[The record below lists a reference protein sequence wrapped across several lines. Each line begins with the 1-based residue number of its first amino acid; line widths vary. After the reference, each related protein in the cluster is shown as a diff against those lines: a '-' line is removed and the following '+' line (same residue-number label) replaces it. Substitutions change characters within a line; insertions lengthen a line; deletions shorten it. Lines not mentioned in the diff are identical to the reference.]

1 MISQLTGEIVFSG
14 ARFVVLN
21 VGGVGYKI
29 FTTAAALRTDTK
41 DEKKSCV
48 SFWTHL
54 AVRENALDLY
64 GFLTHAEL
72 EFFELLITVSG
83 IGPKTALG
91 IMEIAPTDT
100 LKKAIASGDSSYL
113 TNVSGIGKKNA
124 HKIILELQG
133 KLGGKG
139 GIQEDSLLKEDVETL
154 EALETLGYSTRQ
166 SREALKHINGLGNT
180 KSSQEKIRAALK
192 IIGGK

>member
-1 MISQLTGEIVFSG
+1 MISHLTGNIIFAG
-14 ARFVVLN
+14 NRFVVLD

-29 FTTAAALRTDTK
+29 FTLMPSIHASSK
-41 DEKKSCV
+41 NSSV

-64 GFLTHAEL
+64 GFLEHAEL

-91 IMEIAPTDT
+91 IMEIAPADT
-100 LKKAIASGDSSYL
+100 LKKAISSGDSSYL

-124 HKIILELQG
+124 HKIILELQE

-139 GIQEDSLLKEDVETL
+139 GVQEDSLLKEDVETL
-154 EALETLGYSTRQ
+154 EALEALGYSIKQ
-166 SREALKHINGLGNT
+166 ARETLKLVNEPGNA
-180 KSSQEKIRAALK
+180 KSAQEKIKAALK
-192 IIGGK
+192 ILGGK

>member
-1 MISQLTGEIVFSG
+1 MISHVTGDIIFSG
-14 ARFVVLN
+14 SRFVILD
-21 VGGVGYKI
+21 VGDIGYKI
-29 FTTAAALRTDTK
+29 FTPMPVLRADTK
-41 DEKKSCV
+41 NTRV

-64 GFLTHAEL
+64 GFLTRSEL
-72 EFFELLITVSG
+72 EFFELLITISG

-91 IMEIAPTDT
+91 IMEIAPADT

-124 HKIILELQG
+124 HKIILELQE

-139 GIQEDSLLKEDVETL
+139 GIQEDSLLKEDIETL
-154 EALETLGYSTRQ
+154 EALETLGYSTKQ
-166 SREALKHINGLGNT
+166 ARETLKKINESGT
-180 KSSQEKIRAALK
+180 AKSAQEKIKAALK
-192 IIGGK
+192 ILGKK

>member
-1 MISQLTGEIVFSG
+1 MISHLTGDIIFSG
-14 ARFVVLN
+14 NRFVILG

-29 FTTAAALRTDTK
+29 FTAMTAIRADL
-41 DEKKSCV
+41 KKARV

-64 GFLTHAEL
+64 GFLTRAEL

-113 TNVSGIGKKNA
+113 TDVSGIGKKNA
-124 HKIILELQG
+124 HKIILELQN
-133 KLGGKG
+133 KLGGDG
-139 GIQEDSLLKEDVETL
+139 GIQDDNLRKEDIETL
-154 EALETLGYSTRQ
+154 EALETLGYSI
-166 SREALKHINGLGNT
+166 REARETLKRVNEKHSDGT
-180 KSSQEKIRAALK
+180 AQEKIKAALK
-192 IIGGK
+192 MLGK

>member
-1 MISQLTGEIVFSG
+1 MIAQLTGKVVFSG
-14 ARFVVLN
+14 IRFVVLD

-29 FTTAAALRTDTK
+29 FTTTPALSAGAKNTPL
-41 DEKKSCV
+41 

-64 GFLTHAEL
+64 GFLTRSEL

-100 LKKAIASGDSSYL
+100 LKKAVASGDSSYL

-139 GIQEDSLLKEDVETL
+139 GIQEDALLKE
-154 EALETLGYSTRQ
+154 ETLGYSTKQ
-166 SREALKHINGLGNT
+166 ARETLKQVNESGNA

-192 IIGGK
+192 IIGGKK

>member
-1 MISQLTGEIVFSG
+1 MIAQLTGKVVFSG
-14 ARFVVLN
+14 IRFVVLD

-29 FTTAAALRTDTK
+29 FTTTPALSTDAKNTPL
-41 DEKKSCV
+41 

-64 GFLTHAEL
+64 GFLTRPEL

-100 LKKAIASGDSSYL
+100 LKKAVASGDSSYL

-139 GIQEDSLLKEDVETL
+139 GIQEDPLLKEDTEAL
-154 EALETLGYSTRQ
+154 EALEALGYSTKQ
-166 SREALKHINGLGNT
+166 ARETLKQVNESGNA
-180 KSSQEKIRAALK
+180 KNSQEKIRAALK
-192 IIGGK
+192 IIGGKK

>member
-1 MISQLTGEIVFSG
+1 MFSG
-14 ARFVVLN
+14 ARFIVLD

-29 FTTAAALRTDTK
+29 FTTAVALRTDTK
-41 DEKKSCV
+41 DKKKSRV

-64 GFLTHAEL
+64 GFLTRAEL

-139 GIQEDSLLKEDVETL
+139 GIQEDILLKEDVETL
-154 EALETLGYSTRQ
+154 EALETLGYSVRQ
-166 SREALKHINGLGNT
+166 SREALKQVNESGNAN
-180 KSSQEKIRAALK
+180 SSQEKIRAALK
-192 IIGGK
+192 SMSEKK